1 MTWHR
6 AKPIAQDRSAD
17 EIQVAHGVVS
27 TSQMGLLCPLGDKG
41 PVIVS
46 NIEVKEEIHDEDTAI
61 AIPDYGSLSVAQTRR
76 A

>member
-1 MTWHR
+1 
-6 AKPIAQDRSAD
+6 
-17 EIQVAHGVVS
+17 
-27 TSQMGLLCPLGDKG
+27 MGLLCPLGDKG

-61 AIPDYGSLSVAQTRR
+61 AIPDYWSLSVAQTRR